1 MEMHIKKMIKTLVV
15 DDDLHFSKNML
26 NCVIN
31 KFKNIQ
37 VLYITTTYKE
47 CMDILYNNQI
57 DLIFL
62 DLLLP
67 DNNGMQIIKEL
78 ETMNV
83 LQKTRIIVVSGDVNL
98 ISQLYAHDNICG
110 VINKLE
116 SYDAMLSKIERTINK
131 IDYENNFKKIEKFIY
146 LEISNMGYNMKYK
159 GTQYIIEAIIYIY
172 ERNNMDFVDNLEQNV
187 YKYISYK
194 HKKSINNIKT
204 NIIKATNEIKREKDS
219 LYKLTPKLSI
229 ITILNKIYQK
239 YN

>member
-1 MEMHIKKMIKTLVV
+1 MEKHIKKMIKTLVV

-47 CMDILYNNQI
+47 CMNILYNNQI

-67 DNNGMQIIKEL
+67 DNNGMKIIEEL
-78 ETMNV
+78 KFMNV

-98 ISQLYAHDNICG
+98 ISQLYGHDNICE

-116 SYDAMLSKIERTINK
+116 SYDVMLSKIERTISK

-172 ERNNMDFVDNLEQNV
+172 EKNNWDFVDNLEQNV

-204 NIIKATNEIKREKDS
+204 NIIKATNKIKREKDS

-229 ITILNKIYQK
+229 IIILNKIYQK